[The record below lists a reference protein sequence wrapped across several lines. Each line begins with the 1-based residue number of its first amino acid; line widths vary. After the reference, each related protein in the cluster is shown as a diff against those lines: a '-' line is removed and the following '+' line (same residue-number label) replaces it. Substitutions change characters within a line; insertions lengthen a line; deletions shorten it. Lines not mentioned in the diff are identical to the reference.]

1 MKRVE
6 PIMVV
11 ILSIITFGI
20 YALIWYVSTKDQ
32 MNANGAKIPSAWL
45 IIIPILDIYWMWKF
59 CEGVG
64 IVTNKRMDG
73 VIAFLLLV
81 FLGLIGMAIIQDS
94 LNKVSGPP
102 TQSYQAPSQTPP
114 STYSAPTAPP
124 PPPPG
129 GSSSPPT
136 IPPPPSKL

>member
-45 IIIPILDIYWMWKF
+45 IIVPIINFYWMWKF
-59 CEGVG
+59 CEGIG

-73 VIAFLLLV
+73 VIAFLLLAL
-81 FLGLIGMAIIQDS
+81 LGLIGMAIIQDS

-102 TQSYQAPSQTPP
+102 VQSYQTPAQTPP
-114 STYSAPTAPP
+114 PTYSAPAPP
-124 PPPPG
+124 PPP
-129 GSSSPPT
+129 SAPPSNL
-136 IPPPPSKL
+136 PPPPPTSLR